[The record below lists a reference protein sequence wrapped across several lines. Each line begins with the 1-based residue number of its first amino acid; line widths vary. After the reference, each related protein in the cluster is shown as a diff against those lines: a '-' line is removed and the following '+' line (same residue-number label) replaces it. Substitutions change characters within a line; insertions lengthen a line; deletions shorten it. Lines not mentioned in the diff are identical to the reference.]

1 MPRSYRDTAAL
12 RALSGCSVPCG
23 VSRLSDDDDH
33 WSKLCMSLA
42 SATGSTPPST
52 TVGALEAARRRTS
65 PRYAPPAG
73 TPWPALLIHGGLTLL
88 WLVLLV
94 RAVLPDGLWS
104 WAAGLLYIAYDTALL
119 VFVFWKTLPLIGGAE
134 GAAQAR
140 RGGNGPS
147 AQRPSLAVVVA
158 AHDEDA
164 VLAATLTALLAQ
176 SDPPDRILVADDG
189 SGDRTL
195 ALLSGRFG
203 LSLPPVGRLSE
214 PSALHPTLAWLR
226 LPHGGKAQGL
236 NRAIALLSE
245 EVVLTVDADTLL
257 DGDAI
262 RAMRD
267 AFAEDRD
274 LVAAT
279 GILLPVCDASLG
291 GRLFEWFQTYE
302 YLRNFLS
309 RYAWSRM
316 DSLLLISGAFAGF
329 RRAPLIEVGGFD
341 LDCLV
346 EDYELIHRLKRH
358 GVLTG
363 RPWTTAVLGSARAR
377 TEAPATLGAFLRQ
390 RRRWFGGFLQTQT
403 WYRDMIGN
411 PRFGRLGLAMLPVK
425 AADTLQPI
433 YGLTAAAL
441 LIVYLATGRFAVAFA
456 VTGVIGAKIVLDLAF
471 HVWSVWLFRRWL
483 GVRARTSLPAAILSS
498 LVEPFCF
505 QILRHLGAATGWLV
519 YLTGRSSWG
528 AQSRGGLAASEGD

>member
-1 MPRSYRDTAAL
+1 
-12 RALSGCSVPCG
+12 
-23 VSRLSDDDDH
+23 
-33 WSKLCMSLA
+33 MSLA
-42 SATGSTPPST
+42 TPDRLA
-52 TVGALEAARRRTS
+52 VHQLEAARRRTS

-119 VFVFWKTLPLIGGAE
+119 LFVFWKTLPLIGGTA
-134 GAAQAR
+134 GAA
-140 RGGNGPS
+140 RGR
-147 AQRPSLAVVVA
+147 QRDGAEPAPRPTLAVVVA

-164 VLAATLTALLAQ
+164 VLYATLTALLEQ

-189 SGDRTL
+189 SGERT
-195 ALLSGRFG
+195 ATLLSERFG
-203 LSLPPVGRLSE
+203 LPRPEVGELGA
-214 PSALHPTLAWLR
+214 PSARFPTLGWLR

-236 NRAIALLSE
+236 NRAIPLLGE
-245 EVVLTVDADTLL
+245 EVVMTVDADTLL
-257 DGDAI
+257 DRDAI
-262 RAMRD
+262 GAMRD
-267 AFAEDRD
+267 AFAADRD

-279 GILLPVCDASLG
+279 GILLPVCDASFG
-291 GRLFEWFQTYE
+291 GRIFEWFQTYE

-358 GVLTG
+358 GILTG

-411 PRFGRLGLAMLPVK
+411 PRYGRLGLAMLPVK

-441 LIVYLATGRFAVAFA
+441 LIFYLATGRFAVAFA
-456 VTGVIGAKIVLDLAF
+456 ITGVIGVKIVLDLCF
-471 HVWSVWLFRRWL
+471 HVWSVILFRRWL
-483 GVRARTSLPAAILSS
+483 GIRARTSVPAAILSS

-505 QILRHLGAATGWLV
+505 QILRHLGSTAGWLV
-519 YLTGRSSWG
+519 YLTGRSNWG
-528 AQSRGGLAASEGD
+528 AQTRGGLAASEGE

>member
-1 MPRSYRDTAAL
+1 MSIAL
-12 RALSGCSVPCG
+12 AS
-23 VSRLSDDDDH
+23 
-33 WSKLCMSLA
+33 SLA
-42 SATGSTPPST
+42 APPAPA
-52 TVGALEAARRRTS
+52 GALETARRRIS
-65 PRYAPPAG
+65 PRYAEPRGIA
-73 TPWPALLIHGGLTLL
+73 WPALLIHGGLTLL
-88 WLVLLV
+88 WLALLV

-119 VFVFWKTLPLIGGAE
+119 LFVFWKTLPLLGGAD
-134 GAAQAR
+134 GAAHAPGMGGAAGAAR
-140 RGGNGPS
+140 ARAHGAAGAS
-147 AQRPSLAVVVA
+147 RPSLAVVVA

-164 VLAATLTALLAQ
+164 VLAATLDALLGQ

-189 SGDRTL
+189 SGECTVRLLAERFALPAPEVGTL
-195 ALLSGRFG
+195 GAPGR
-203 LSLPPVGRLSE
+203 
-214 PSALHPTLAWLR
+214 LHPTLGWLR
-226 LPHGGKAQGL
+226 LPHGGKSAAL
-236 NRAIALLSE
+236 NRAMEALGE
-245 EVVLTVDADTLL
+245 EVVMTVDADTLL
-257 DGDAI
+257 DPDAI
-262 RAMRD
+262 RAMRA
-267 AFAEDRD
+267 AFAADPG

-279 GILLPVCDASLG
+279 GVLLPVCDATVS

-329 RRAPLIEVGGFD
+329 RREALVEVGGFD
-341 LDCLV
+341 SDCLV

-358 GVLTG
+358 GTLTG
-363 RPWTTAVLGSARAR
+363 RGWTTAVLGSARAR

-411 PRFGRLGLAMLPVK
+411 PRYGRLGLAMLPVK

-441 LIVYLATGRFAVAFA
+441 LIGYIVTGRLGVAFSVSA
-456 VTGVIGAKIVLDLAF
+456 VIGAKIALDLGF

-483 GVRARTSLPAAILSS
+483 GVRARTSLPSAVLAS

-505 QILRHLGAATGWLV
+505 QILRHLGATAGWVV
-519 YLTGRSSWG
+519 YLTGGSSWG
-528 AQSRGGLAASEGD
+528 AQSRGGLAASENE

>member
-1 MPRSYRDTAAL
+1 M
-12 RALSGCSVPCG
+12 
-23 VSRLSDDDDH
+23 
-33 WSKLCMSLA
+33 
-42 SATGSTPPST
+42 
-52 TVGALEAARRRTS
+52 EAARHRTS
-65 PRYAPPAG
+65 PRYTLPKG

-119 VFVFWKTLPLIGGAE
+119 LFVFWKTLPLIGGE
-134 GAAQAR
+134 KGAARAR
-140 RGGNGPS
+140 RRDGALS
-147 AQRPSLAVVVA
+147 DHRPTLAVVVA
-158 AHDEDA
+158 AHDEDS

-176 SDPPDRILVADDG
+176 SDPPDRILIADDG
-189 SGDRTL
+189 SGERTA
-195 ALLSGRFG
+195 ALLSELFG
-203 LSLPPVGRLSE
+203 LSPPPVGAFGGASTRY
-214 PSALHPTLAWLR
+214 PTLGWLR
-226 LPHGGKAQGL
+226 LPHGGKARAL
-236 NRAIALLSE
+236 NRAMALLSE
-245 EVVLTVDADTLL
+245 EIVLTVDADTLL
-257 DGDAI
+257 DRDAI
-262 RAMRD
+262 GAMRD
-267 AFAEDRD
+267 AFAADRD

-329 RRAPLIEVGGFD
+329 RRAPLVEVGGFD

-363 RPWTTAVLGSARAR
+363 RSWTTAVLGSARAR

-411 PRFGRLGLAMLPVK
+411 PRYGRLGLAMLPVK

-441 LIVYLATGRFAVAFA
+441 LIYYVVTGRFAVAFA

-471 HVWSVWLFRRWL
+471 HVWSVLLFRRWL
-483 GVRARTSLPAAILSS
+483 GSRARTSVPAAILSS

-505 QILRHLGAATGWLV
+505 QILRHLGASAGWLV

-528 AQSRGGLAASEGD
+528 TQTRGGLAASEGD